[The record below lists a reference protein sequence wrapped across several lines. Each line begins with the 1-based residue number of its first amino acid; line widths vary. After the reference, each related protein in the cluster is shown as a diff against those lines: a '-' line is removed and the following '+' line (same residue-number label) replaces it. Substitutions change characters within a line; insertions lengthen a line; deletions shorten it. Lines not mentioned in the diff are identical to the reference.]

1 MDNVNVKGKLYFTSG
16 LSRSGK
22 SFFAK
27 KWANYE
33 DKFEGNRLGFD
44 CWKLP
49 KNMKRVVISG
59 DAFRKALHG
68 SDFRIEAESTVYAT
82 MDITTRALLNEGY
95 DVLID
100 ETCTTEQ
107 TLLRY
112 LRLDINAQPIFFDV
126 TEEECIQRA
135 KDTNKPYLIGPIQRM
150 AKQLR
155 ILRANW
161 DETVNR
167 LKTYL
172 KEREQH
178 DVAV

>member
-1 MDNVNVKGKLYFTSG
+1 MNKGRLFFTVG

-22 SFFAK
+22 SSWANE
-27 KWANYE
+27 KWAKYHIST
-33 DKFEGNRLGFD
+33 LGDEARYYPHEMD
-44 CWKLP
+44 CLTF
-49 KNMKRVVISG
+49 NRVVISG
-59 DAFRKALHG
+59 DQFRRALHG

-82 MDITTRALLNEGY
+82 MDIATRALLNSGY

-112 LRLDINAQPIFFDV
+112 LRLDIDAVPIFFDA

-135 KDTNKPYLIGPIQRM
+135 IDTNKAYLVGPIKRM
-150 AKQLR
+150 ARQLKE
-155 ILRANW
+155 LRSNW
-161 DETVNR
+161 DETVTR

-172 KEREQH
+172 LERRQH